1 MRRTYKYRIY
11 PTKEQKTLIIKTFGC
26 VRFIYNH
33 LLSDK
38 IAYYKENKKTLK
50 REVSYYKNMD
60 EYSFLKEVDSLAL
73 ANAKINLETAYKNF
87 FEKRA
92 KFPKFKKRK
101 NSNSY
106 KTNNVNGNIKF
117 IGSNIKLP
125 KLGVVKTKLHRPLE
139 GDKAIKSCTITQK
152 GTKFYINILLE
163 ENANVIEAIDK
174 NAITFDKVIGF
185 DYSSHDF
192 YVDSNG
198 NIANYPRYYRK
209 AEKKLKKLQRKL
221 SKMVYGSKNYYKQLL
236 KAQNY
241 HEHVANQRKDFIF
254 KTCAS
259 LIKEYDV
266 FCFEDLN
273 LSNMKRTLHLGKS
286 TSDNGFS
293 IFRTV
298 LQYKCEEYGKYFIKV
313 DKFYAS
319 SKLCHVCGYKNTE
332 LTLKDREWTCPVCH
346 TFHNRDYNAAINI
359 KTEGY
364 RLLLA

>member
-1 MRRTYKYRIY
+1 M
-11 PTKEQKTLIIKTFGC
+11 
-26 VRFIYNH
+26 
-33 LLSDK
+33 
-38 IAYYKENKKTLK
+38 LK

-139 GDKAIKSCTITQK
+139 EGKTIKSCTITQK
-152 GTKFYINILLE
+152 GNKFYINILLE
-163 ENANVIEAIDK
+163 EDTNVIEAIDK
-174 NAITFDKVIGF
+174 NTITFDKVIGF

-236 KAQNY
+236 KVQNY

-273 LSNMKRTLHLGKS
+273 LSNMKRMLHLGKS

-293 IFRTV
+293 IFRTI
-298 LQYKCEEYGKYFIKV
+298 LQYKCEEHGKYFIKV

-332 LTLKDREWTCPVCH
+332 LTLKDREWTCPVCY
-346 TFHNRDYNAAINI
+346 TYHNRDHNAAINI